1 MGDGPLR
8 LNIIIG
14 SVREGRF
21 GPKVAHWYHQQAK
34 AFAGFDGEIIDLA
47 DYPLPAALAPFDPP
61 RGDVVDRLG
70 TKLAD
75 SDAFCVVTPEYNHS
89 FPASL
94 KHAIDHFRSEWS
106 AKPVALVSYG
116 GLAGGLR
123 AAEHLRLVFA
133 ELHAPTIR
141 EMVSFHNAWS
151 SFDPPGNS
159 PELDR
164 AASAVTTQL
173 RQLEWWARHL
183 RHARITDPYA
193 F

>member
-1 MGDGPLR
+1 MDGAPLK
-8 LNIIIG
+8 LSIIIG

-21 GPKVAHWYHQQAK
+21 GPKVAHWYHEQAK
-34 AFAGFDGEIIDLA
+34 PFAAFDSEVVDLA
-47 DYPLPAALAPFDPP
+47 DYPLPAALAPFDRP
-61 RGDVVDRLG
+61 REGAVDRLG
-70 TKLAD
+70 TKLAE

-94 KHAIDHFRSEWS
+94 KHAIDHFRGEWS

-116 GLAGGLR
+116 GMAGGLR

-151 SFDPPGNS
+151 SFDAQGNS
-159 PELDR
+159 EELAR

-183 RHARITDPYA
+183 HNARVADPYA

>member
-1 MGDGPLR
+1 MDDEKVVLAVLIGTTRVQRESHKAASYIAEFAARQPNVEAILVDPNDFNFPGDGNDP
-8 LNIIIG
+8 
-14 SVREGRF
+14 EGKDARYT
-21 GPKVAHWYHQQAK
+21 AITQK
-34 AFAGFDGEIIDLA
+34 A
-47 DYPLPAALAPFDPP
+47 
-61 RGDVVDRLG
+61 
-70 TKLAD
+70 
-75 SDAFCVVTPEYNHS
+75 DAFFIVTPEYNHS

-94 KHAIDHFRSEWS
+94 KHAIDHFRGEWS

-116 GLAGGLR
+116 GMAGGLR

-151 SFDPPGNS
+151 SFEVQGNS
-159 PELDR
+159 DEMGR

-183 RHARITDPYA
+183 RKARIADPYA

>member
-1 MGDGPLR
+1 MDGAPLK
-8 LNIIIG
+8 LSIIIG

-21 GPKVAHWYHQQAK
+21 GPKVAHWYHEQAK
-34 AFAGFDGEIIDLA
+34 PFAAFDSEVIDLA
-47 DYPLPAALAPFDPP
+47 DYPLPAALAPFDRP
-61 RGDVVDRLG
+61 REGAVDRLG
-70 TKLAD
+70 TKLAE

-94 KHAIDHFRSEWS
+94 KHAIDHFGANGPPSLLPWCHMAEWRRT
-106 AKPVALVSYG
+106 ARRRAFE
-116 GLAGGLR
+116 AG
-123 AAEHLRLVFA
+123 FA

-151 SFDPPGNS
+151 SFDVQGNS
-159 PELDR
+159 DEMGR

-183 RHARITDPYA
+183 RKARIANPYA